1 MNFLGID
8 KNFSGYKSA
17 STVILPIP
25 YEATTSY
32 MSGTQKGPEAV
43 IEASAY
49 VELYDEELDT
59 EAYRSGVFTA
69 AGPEFSGKTEQ
80 DFDKITKTAAVF
92 LNDNKFLVSIG
103 GEHSISFP
111 LYRAFHQRFG
121 DLSVLQ
127 LDAHSDLRYDYE
139 DSIYSHASVMRRI
152 YELNR
157 NIVQVGIRSQ
167 CAEEAQFIK
176 QEHIKTFYAHHL
188 RETGFGTEV
197 IDALSAN
204 VYITFDVDFLDPS
217 IMPSTG
223 TPEPGGFLWDE
234 TLRFLRLVFAER
246 NVVGFDVVELSP
258 LPGLAHADFLTAK
271 LIYKLIGMKQAA
283 LAGHKGLKDEKS

>member
-1 MNFLGID
+1 MNFLGIEA
-8 KNFSGYKSA
+8 KYSGYKSA

-32 MSGTQKGPEAV
+32 MSGTQNGPSAI

-49 VELYDEELDT
+49 VELYDEELDA

-69 AGPEFSGKTEQ
+69 AEMEFSGNVEE
-80 DFDKITKTAAVF
+80 DFNKISKTAAGF
-92 LNDNKFLVSIG
+92 LNDKKFLLSIG

-111 LYRAFHQRFG
+111 LYRVFHERYEN
-121 DLSVLQ
+121 LSVLQ
-127 LDAHSDLRYDYE
+127 LDAHSDLRYEYE

-167 CAEEAQFIK
+167 CVEEAQFIK
-176 QEHIKTFYAHHL
+176 QENITTFYAHHL
-188 RETGFGTEV
+188 RESGFGDE
-197 IDALSAN
+197 ILDALSPN
-204 VYITFDVDFLDPS
+204 VYVTIDVDFLDPS

-223 TPEPGGFLWDE
+223 TPEPGGFFWYE
-234 TLRFLRLVFAER
+234 TLLLLRRVFAER
-246 NVVGFDVVELSP
+246 NVVGLDVVELSP
-258 LPGLAHADFLTAK
+258 LPGLAHPDFLAAK

-283 LAGHKGLKDEKS
+283 GKLG